1 MLLSSKSVNMVT
13 GGGSLDDS
21 LDDDQGTEE
30 VDVDGL
36 ICYYSTR
43 GLYMRKSV
51 FFSRSTMAKK

>member
-43 GLYMRKSV
+43 G
-51 FFSRSTMAKK
+51 